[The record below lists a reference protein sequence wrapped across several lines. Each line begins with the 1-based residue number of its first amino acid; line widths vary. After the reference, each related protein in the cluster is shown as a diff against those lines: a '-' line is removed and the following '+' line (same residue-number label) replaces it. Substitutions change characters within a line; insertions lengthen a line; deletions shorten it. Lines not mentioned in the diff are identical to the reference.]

1 MTSIPT
7 TLSTI
12 SSHPVAEELTEE
24 LDQLLDVF
32 CSDVQQ
38 QFCLDQ
44 HVATQHQLSNIK
56 QTIQQAR
63 ALLNGKW
70 LLDSQQQ
77 QNETTRQSH
86 IQIRQSVMRTCLEM
100 IDSYQAIAHQRQL
113 RNLPDGQATK
123 WMHVDWQQLSQRF
136 DTKAREQT
144 QWTQLLTNLKE
155 LQKAWEKKPQQQV
168 NKIIHSF
175 LMTTFDP
182 PTGCHIVVVDRH
194 NYAQLGL
201 KRKAIGSRQLVF
213 ECHLLSRQDQMAII
227 ADLCQRFATV
237 FGENAHHNLAHIDAQ
252 LKRGEPHDLHLKC
265 QALYHELFLPLDLP
279 SPSLSSSAAAAAA
292 AAAAAVANKSSRHST
307 DDHHNPPP
315 QPTSYLDS
323 LQQQRV
329 DQWYANQDQQQH
341 LDDDQQEMD
350 LPPTTPPPPPPPPT
364 TTTTTAHQQHH
375 HPYLSHDIP
384 PIATAK
390 SPPPP
395 VVPMTLRP
403 TPFIDTTSLTLQH
416 IPLPSFI
423 PSPWQ
428 WPDLLKIRQ
437 PYRPILFGLIK
448 RRKKNNLN
456 GGNGGG
462 FFFRLY
468 HLFYSPRKQPS
479 MTFVPAR
486 PTTTANNNESTLSN
500 NNNNNNNTNNNN
512 NNNNNNDITTTT
524 TAARPSSPPASL
536 PAPIIMYPMFAS
548 ISMGQLGQHF
558 IWTSQ
563 RFYQDIMLHC
573 QLKYQQDSEVL
584 KEIGS
589 DLVQMYAAL
598 QLDISRLAMQRI
610 VTILHEL
617 HTMDPPVASVDAADV
632 AAAATTP
639 PPSPRQHEHPSPPP
653 SVISLEGV

>member
-12 SSHPVAEELTEE
+12 SSHPVAEELTEQ

-86 IQIRQSVMRTCLEM
+86 IQIRQTVMRTCLEM

-213 ECHLLSRQDQMAII
+213 ECHLLSRQDQMAIV

-292 AAAAAVANKSSRHST
+292 VAAAAACANKSSRHSS
-307 DDHHNPPP
+307 DDHHPPP
-315 QPTSYLDS
+315 QPVSYLDS

-329 DQWYANQDQQQH
+329 DQWYENQDQQQQQQQQQQH
-341 LDDDQQEMD
+341 VDDGQQEIGMD
-350 LPPTTPPPPPPPPT
+350 QPPTTPPPP
-364 TTTTTAHQQHH
+364 TTAH
-375 HPYLSHDIP
+375 SHDIP
-384 PIATAK
+384 SLAAAK

-437 PYRPILFGLIK
+437 PYRPILFGMIK
-448 RRKKNNLN
+448 RRKKNNIN
-456 GGNGGG
+456 GNAGG

-486 PTTTANNNESTLSN
+486 PTTTNNNNESN
-500 NNNNNNNTNNNN
+500 N
-512 NNNNNNDITTTT
+512 TTTT
-524 TAARPSSPPASL
+524 TTSPSL
-536 PAPIIMYPMFAS
+536 PTPIIMYPMFAS
-548 ISMGQLGQHF
+548 ISMSQLGQHF

-617 HTMDPPVASVDAADV
+617 HTMDPPVTSVDAADV
-632 AAAATTP
+632 AAAVTTP
-639 PPSPRQHEHPSPPP
+639 HQDEHP